1 MLIKPSILVK
11 EKKKWKNLGVRR
23 NIYMTFETQVDYIYK
38 KKSSGQTDIPKSHY
52 KKHITS

>member
-11 EKKKWKNLGVRR
+11 EKKKKKNLGVRR